1 MSEAPTDEITRLQS
15 TVRSQAAE
23 LRSQAAELRRARIEA
38 TASAARLEAL
48 GTLIKQQQQ
57 LASELQ
63 IRLMGAK
70 LPQPALA
77 MPDPPKP
84 ADVASTASAHLDAAQ
99 ASLAQCVLSLAA
111 GGTSDSPASVSKRLP
126 PPPSDADASDSEGVD
141 EVDDL
146 SIRLVAAL
154 RACSSL
160 KQMVPLAEAAAVQR
174 CDEQRARHQAA
185 SERVSRSEAEA
196 RRLLTETHQLR
207 ASMRL
212 LREQLKAAA
221 HSHATELTVVHSE
234 MRQLRLALSTALR
247 RPKPNGLV
255 TKPNGLATPA
265 TSRQHLASRS
275 TPAAQLAED
284 DDTGAS
290 AAGLEQPAA
299 AMSTLDLLDS
309 LADDQPEDAQ
319 EDAQED
325 ATLLAPKGRGGGVG
339 ALGGA
344 PAGPRDEGELSHAE
358 DKTADLEAFEN
369 DRLLGAELT
378 WHIADEE
385 GLVGAMLGASVGAMV
400 GAEHMQSQAQAA
412 ALAKAVL
419 VMRAAVPPVP
429 APLAPALTA
438 PFSAGRRA
446 AKAPPWRGPPDVMPT
461 GGSCLGS
468 DTRCAGDAIDVIA
481 SRDPAVGVSRR
492 LLHGANLWGAS
503 S

>member
-1 MSEAPTDEITRLQS
+1 MITRLQS
-15 TVRSQAAE
+15 TV
-23 LRSQAAELRRARIEA
+23 RSQAAELRRARIEA
-38 TASAARLEAL
+38 TASTARLEAL
-48 GTLIKQQQQ
+48 GALIKQQQQ
-57 LASELQ
+57 LASDLQ
-63 IRLMGAK
+63 RRLMGAK

-99 ASLAQCVLSLAA
+99 ASLAQCVLALAA
-111 GGTSDSPASVSKRLP
+111 GGTSDCPTSESKRLL
-126 PPPSDADASDSEGVD
+126 PPPSDADASGSEGVD

-160 KQMVPLAEAAAVQR
+160 KQMVPLAEAAAVR
-174 CDEQRARHQAA
+174 RRDEQGARHQAA

-207 ASMRL
+207 TSVRL

-234 MRQLRLALSTALR
+234 MRQLRLALSTAMR
-247 RPKPNGLV
+247 RP
-255 TKPNGLATPA
+255 KPNGLATPA

-290 AAGLEQPAA
+290 AAGLEHPAA
-299 AMSTLDLLDS
+299 ASFLDS
-309 LADDQPEDAQ
+309 LAYDNPEDAH
-319 EDAQED
+319 EDAM
-325 ATLLAPKGRGGGVG
+325 LLAPQGGGGGGGGGG

-344 PAGPRDEGELSHAE
+344 HDGPRDVGELGHAVDSCRE
-358 DKTADLEAFEN
+358 LTALPGNTFLEAFED
-369 DRLLGAELT
+369 DRLQGAELT
-378 WHIADEE
+378 WHIADDE
-385 GLVGAMLGASVGAMV
+385 GLVGAEPV
-400 GAEHMQSQAQAA
+400 QSQAQAA

-419 VMRAAVPPVP
+419 VMRAAVPPMPAHVHASAPYGAHLP
-429 APLAPALTA
+429 APPASAPPV
-438 PFSAGRRA
+438 PFSTDRRA
-446 AKAPPWRGPPDVMPT
+446 AKPPPWREPPDVMPT

-468 DTRCAGDAIDVIA
+468 VTRCAGDAIDVIA
-481 SRDPAVGVSRR
+481 ARDPAVGVSRR
-492 LLHGANLWGAS
+492 LLHSANLWGAS
-503 S
+503 

>member
-207 ASMRL
+207 ASVRL

-299 AMSTLDLLDS
+299 AMSTLDFLDS

-319 EDAQED
+319 EDA
-325 ATLLAPKGRGGGVG
+325 TLLAPRGRGGGVG

-400 GAEHMQSQAQAA
+400 GVEHMQSQAQAA

-429 APLAPALTA
+429 APLAPAPTA